1 MGTSA
6 EEEPEVAHT
15 VLFVVL
21 DGLADDPVPELG
33 DRTPLA
39 AAATPNMDALARG
52 GAQGLV
58 TVVGE
63 GIAPES
69 DVAVMALLGFDPA
82 KDHPG
87 RGPVEAIG
95 AGLDLQEGELAWRCN
110 FATVGDWPELTD
122 RRVGRD
128 LDAEEAQAFAEVVN
142 AEVELPDA
150 TFEFRAT
157 VGHRGVL
164 VIRSDSGSLR
174 PVTNTDPAYRRE
186 GSIGHA
192 LESFEMRVDEAHPVD
207 GEEDDDAARRAA
219 ELTNAFT
226 RRAFEA
232 LDAND
237 LNRQRREAGR
247 LAANVILS
255 RDAGTRLPSQLRPL
269 GERFDAR
276 FGCFVEMPVEAGISR
291 LVGMEEIP
299 AAQRN
304 GSAGEQYRAWAE
316 KAAEVAGD
324 FGVLY
329 LHLKGPDIP
338 AHDGDHEAK
347 REIIEVIDD
356 AFFGHLE
363 PALEDAVLLVTAD
376 HATSCVRA
384 AHTDDPVP
392 YLVHGPVESDDT
404 DAFSEEQAA
413 RGSLPHRTG
422 MDLMPY
428 VVDLRVLRR

>member
-1 MGTSA
+1 MA
-6 EEEPEVAHT
+6 KT

-21 DGLADDPVPELG
+21 DGLADDPVPGLDG
-33 DRTPLA
+33 RTPLA
-39 AAATPNMDALARG
+39 AAGTPNLDALAAE

-87 RGPVEAIG
+87 RGPVEAVG
-95 AGLDLQEGELAWRCN
+95 AGLELEDGDLAWRCN
-110 FATVGDWPELTD
+110 FATVGEWPELTD

-128 LDAEEAQAFAEVVN
+128 LDAGEAEAFADIVN
-142 AEVELPDA
+142 REVELPGA
-150 TFEFRAT
+150 SFEFRAT

-164 VIRSDSGSLR
+164 VVRPDDGPLR

-192 LESFEMRVDEAHPVD
+192 LEDFEMRVDEAQPVD
-207 GEEDDDAARRAA
+207 GEEDDEAAQRAA
-219 ELTNAFT
+219 ELTNLFT

-232 LDAND
+232 LDRSD
-237 LNRQRREAGR
+237 LNGQRREDGR
-247 LAANVILS
+247 LPANVILS

-276 FGCFVEMPVEAGISR
+276 FGCFVEMPVEAGISQ

-304 GSAGEQYRAWAE
+304 GSAAEQYRAWAE

-324 FGVLY
+324 FEVLY

-338 AHDGDHEAK
+338 AHDGDHQAK
-347 REIIEVIDD
+347 RDIIEVIDD

-392 YLVHGPVESDDT
+392 YLVWGPVEGDDT
-404 DAFSEEQAA
+404 TAFSEEQAA
-413 RGSLPHRTG
+413 RGALPRRMG

-428 VVDLRVLRR
+428 VVGLRGV